1 MTDHRPWTNVR
12 GLFISHKVLCFLWQ
26 NFQYE
31 FQNPCRLYR
40 NERETSSVYAQFS
53 DPPFKIVF
61 NPEGNDSG
69 NACIANIS
77 PRERKKRRQFG
88 IMQISFG
95 VIFLATLLLFGVDKP
110 WRLLVLMPFAAG
122 ASSIFQALD
131 KT

>member
-1 MTDHRPWTNVR
+1 MT
-12 GLFISHKVLCFLWQ
+12 Q
-26 NFQYE
+26 
-31 FQNPCRLYR
+31 
-40 NERETSSVYAQFS
+40 
-53 DPPFKIVF
+53 
-61 NPEGNDSG
+61 
-69 NACIANIS
+69 IANIS